1 MPRAASIRRV
11 VFLLVCALLIGRS
24 AAAQLSPAGIAGA
37 VHDTSGAV
45 LPGVTVEAASPALIE
60 KVRTVVT
67 DDQGRYNIVD
77 LRPGTYTVTFTLPG
91 FNVFRRDGVELSSGF
106 TATINAEMPVGS
118 LEETITV
125 TAGAPLV
132 DTANVRQQTLM
143 TAEALKTLP
152 MGQASVVG
160 LAALTPGLVAPPDV
174 GGTQG
179 TFYGQSGNS
188 IGFHGKVGNARV
200 QYDGMRIQNMSSGG
214 SPGYAFNSET
224 VEEMSVE
231 TGGMSA
237 ESSSTGVSMN
247 LIPKEGGNAYRFGG
261 LVRYTNSHFQSSNLT
276 DDLRARGV
284 TSEQQVN
291 FLYDYGLTVGGP
303 IRKDKLW
310 FFASVRRWGSENQV
324 PGVFYNKTQGT
335 MFYTPDPDRPSAQ
348 SEWNQS
354 NAVRLT
360 WQLTPKNKLNIFT
373 DITHNCVCIR
383 LSSSAPESV
392 ALWHNFPEGI
402 AQVSWSSPRTNR
414 LLLEAGAA
422 AVIHSWPNYLQPE
435 VSPDDISINDTGLGF
450 TYNAPTTYGGHR
462 WGNRFPVRASLS
474 YVTGSHAFKFG
485 MSNES
490 AIKDEGSTSSGNQF
504 ISYTF
509 NNGVPTRITQ
519 YAYPYPD
526 SEPERVDLGTRI
538 DAPFRTVVH
547 AMWDLGAYAQ
557 DQWTIKRLTLNY
569 GVRYDYY
576 DVNIPAISL
585 GPGRFVGARQL
596 PAIEHAPRWRD
607 WSPRFGA
614 SYDLFGTGQT
624 ALKVSI
630 GRYLELTSGT
640 FSSNIAPVTTSVTS
654 ANRSWTD
661 TNRNFVPECDLT
673 NFAAN
678 GECQAIDNQN
688 FGKSNPSATR
698 YADDVVLEG
707 RAYTWDINTEVQR
720 QLGPGLSVTGGY
732 YHNWD
737 GNYRVTDNAA
747 VADADYSPYCI
758 TAPSDSRLPGGGGY
772 QVCGLYDINPDKF
785 GLVSNVVTQ
794 ASNFGHYA
802 RTADFFSASINT
814 RFGEGIRLA
823 GGIDTGRT
831 DNDVCFNVDS
841 PGAIAANLPGASA
854 TPVPHTGTTIDGR
867 PTCRAVTPFGA
878 NTQLKLN
885 GSYPLPMDI
894 FVSAALQNLP
904 GTAYLATYAVP
915 TAQVVGSLGRNLS
928 GGTRT
933 VNVPLISPQTA
944 YENRRT
950 QLDLRISKIIPA
962 GRTRLQANLDIFNI
976 LNANSV
982 LEVNNTFGPQWRQPS
997 RILDPRMVQLS
1008 ARVEF

>member
-1 MPRAASIRRV
+1 M
-11 VFLLVCALLIGRS
+11 
-24 AAAQLSPAGIAGA
+24 
-37 VHDTSGAV
+37 
-45 LPGVTVEAASPALIE
+45 
-60 KVRTVVT
+60 
-67 DDQGRYNIVD
+67 
-77 LRPGTYTVTFTLPG
+77 
-91 FNVFRRDGVELSSGF
+91 
-106 TATINAEMPVGS
+106 
-118 LEETITV
+118 
-125 TAGAPLV
+125 
-132 DTANVRQQTLM
+132 
-143 TAEALKTLP
+143 
-152 MGQASVVG
+152 
-160 LAALTPGLVAPPDV
+160 
-174 GGTQG
+174 
-179 TFYGQSGNS
+179 
-188 IGFHGKVGNARV
+188 
-200 QYDGMRIQNMSSGG
+200 
-214 SPGYAFNSET
+214 
-224 VEEMSVE
+224 
-231 TGGMSA
+231 
-237 ESSSTGVSMN
+237 
-247 LIPKEGGNAYRFGG
+247 
-261 LVRYTNSHFQSSNLT
+261 
-276 DDLRARGV
+276 
-284 TSEQQVN
+284 N

-335 MFYTPDPDRPSAQ
+335 MFYTPDLDRPSAQ

-360 WQLTPKNKLNIFT
+360 WQLTPRNKLNIFT

-450 TYNAPTTYGGHR
+450 TYNAPATLRRPPLGQ
-462 WGNRFPVRASLS
+462 PVPCPRVAVVRDRLARVQVRHEQRVGDQGRRQHELGQPVHLVHVQQRRADPD
-474 YVTGSHAFKFG
+474 HAVC
-485 MSNES
+485 
-490 AIKDEGSTSSGNQF
+490 
-504 ISYTF
+504 
-509 NNGVPTRITQ
+509 VPV
-519 YAYPYPD
+519 PD

-547 AMWDLGAYAQ
+547 AMWDLGVYAQ
-557 DQWTIKRLTLNY
+557 DQWTIERLTLNY

-596 PAIEHAPRWRD
+596 PAVEHAPRWRD

-630 GRYLELTSGT
+630 GRYLELSSGT

-661 TNRNFVPECDLT
+661 SNRNFVPDCDLT

-688 FGKSNPSATR
+688 FGKSNPLATR

-707 RAYTWDINTEVQR
+707 RAYTWDINTEVQH

-758 TAPSDSRLPGGGGY
+758 TAPSDPRLPGGGGY

-785 GLVSNVVTQ
+785 GQVSNVVTQ
-794 ASNFGHYA
+794 ASNFGSYT
-802 RTADFFSASINT
+802 RTRRFLQRQHQHPLRRGHQTRRRHRHGTDGQRRLFQRRQPWRDRGESSGRVRDAGAAHRHHHRRAAHLPRRDALRRQHAAETEWQLSPADGRLRQRRASEPAGHGLPGHVCGAN
-814 RFGEGIRLA
+814 GA
-823 GGIDTGRT
+823 GGGLTRTEPVGR
-831 DNDVCFNVDS
+831 
-841 PGAIAANLPGASA
+841 
-854 TPVPHTGTTIDGR
+854 H
-867 PTCRAVTPFGA
+867 
-878 NTQLKLN
+878 
-885 GSYPLPMDI
+885 
-894 FVSAALQNLP
+894 
-904 GTAYLATYAVP
+904 AYRQCPADLATDRLRKPPHAAGP
-915 TAQVVGSLGRNLS
+915 ADQQDHS
-928 GGTRT
+928 GGTNPPAGESGYLQRAQRQLGAGSEQHVRPAVAAAVADPGSADDPAERT
-933 VNVPLISPQTA
+933 RGVLIS
-944 YENRRT
+944 
-950 QLDLRISKIIPA
+950 
-962 GRTRLQANLDIFNI
+962 TR
-976 LNANSV
+976 
-982 LEVNNTFGPQWRQPS
+982 
-997 RILDPRMVQLS
+997 
-1008 ARVEF
+1008 

>member
-1 MPRAASIRRV
+1 MPRVPVAARM
-11 VFLLVCALLIGRS
+11 VFVLLCALLVSRS
-24 AAAQLSPAGIAGA
+24 ASAQLSPAGILGA
-37 VHDTSGAV
+37 ARDTSGGV

-67 DDQGRYNIVD
+67 DDQGRFNIVD
-77 LRPGTYTVTFTLPG
+77 LRPGAYTVTFTLPG
-91 FNVFRRDGVELSSGF
+91 FNVFKREGVELSSGF
-106 TATINAEMPVGS
+106 TATVNAEMRVGS

-125 TAGAPLV
+125 TAAAALV
-132 DTANVRQQTLM
+132 DTANVRQQTVM

-160 LAALTPGLVAPPDV
+160 LAALTLGLVAPPDV

-200 QYDGMRIQNMSSGG
+200 QYNGMRIQNMSSGG

-247 LIPKEGGNAYRFGG
+247 LIPKEGGNSFKFGG
-261 LVRYTNSHFQSSNLT
+261 LARYTNSHFQSGNLT
-276 DDLRARGV
+276 DQLRARGV

-291 FLYDYGLTVGGP
+291 FLYDYGISVGGP
-303 IRKDKLW
+303 LKKDTLW
-310 FFASVRRWGSENQV
+310 FFTSIRRWGSENQV

-335 MFYTPDPDRPSAQ
+335 MFYTPDLSRPSRQ

-373 DITHNCVCIR
+373 DVTHNCVCIR

-402 AQVSWSSPRTNR
+402 VQVSWSSPRTNK

-435 VSPDDISINDTGLGF
+435 VSPNDIAINDTGLGF
-450 TYNAPTTYGGHR
+450 SYNAPTAYGGHR

-474 YVTGSHAFKFG
+474 YVPGSHAFKFG

-490 AIKDEGSTSSGNQF
+490 AIKDEGSTSSGNEF

-509 NNGVPTRITQ
+509 NNGVPTRVTQ

-526 SEPERVDLGTRI
+526 SPPERVKLGTRI
-538 DAPFRTVVH
+538 DAPLRTVVR

-557 DQWTIKRLTLNY
+557 DQWTIRRLALNY
-569 GVRYDYY
+569 GIRYDYY
-576 DVNIPAISL
+576 DVNIPAINL
-585 GPGRFVGARQL
+585 GPGRFVGRREL
-596 PAIEHAPRWRD
+596 PRVEHAPRWRD
-607 WSPRFGA
+607 WSPRLGA
-614 SYDLFGTGQT
+614 SYDLFGTGRT
-624 ALKVSI
+624 ALKMSI

-661 TNRNFVPECDLT
+661 ANRDYVPNCDLT

-678 GECQAIDNQN
+678 GECGAIDNQN
-688 FGKSNPSATR
+688 FGKSNPLATR
-698 YADDVVLEG
+698 YADDVVLKG
-707 RAYTWDINTEVQR
+707 RTYTWDINTELQH
-720 QLGPGLSVTGGY
+720 QLGPAMSVTGGY

-747 VADADYSPYCI
+747 VADSDYSPYCI
-758 TAPSDSRLPGGGGY
+758 TAPADPRLPGGGGY
-772 QVCGLYDINPDKF
+772 RVCGLYDINDNKF
-785 GLVSNVVTQ
+785 GQISNVVTQ
-794 ASNFGHYA
+794 ASNFGKYT
-802 RTADFFSASINT
+802 RTADFFDASIST
-814 RFGEGIRLA
+814 RFGPGIRLA
-823 GGIDTGRT
+823 GGVDTGRT
-831 DNDVCFNVDS
+831 VSDVCFNVDS
-841 PGAIAANLPGASA
+841 PGATAGSLPGASA
-854 TPVPHTGTTIDGR
+854 SPVPHTGTTIDGR

-878 NTQLKLN
+878 NTQVKVN
-885 GSYPLPMDI
+885 GSYPLPMQ
-894 FVSAALQNLP
+894 FLVSGTLQNLP
-904 GTAYLATYAVP
+904 GVAYLATYAVP
-915 TAQVVGSLGRNLS
+915 TAQVLPSLGRNLS

-933 VNVPLISPQTA
+933 VNVPLISPQTQ
-944 YENRRT
+944 YERRRT
-950 QLDLRISKIIPA
+950 QFDVRVSRIIQVGK
-962 GRTRLQANLDIFNI
+962 TRVQANLDIYNA
-976 LNANSV
+976 LNASSV
-982 LEVNNTFGPQWRQPS
+982 LDVNNTFGAQWRQPS